1 MNKIC
6 FFLLSLICA
15 NIGFTQT
22 LSFRC
27 NFTDGQIT
35 NFDKGSPNTKRENK
49 FTELIYDQIDITKKT
64 ARLIGNAGVAQ
75 VQALEGD
82 ESIHLVEITNSGN
95 LNMTT
100 IFLTDKGKNIG
111 AFPVV
116 HSRHIK
122 IASSPLPSQYIGL
135 CKELL
140 Q

>member
-1 MNKIC
+1 MNKI
-6 FFLLSLICA
+6 FLFLLSLLYV

-22 LSFRC
+22 LSYRC

-35 NFDKGSPNTKRENK
+35 NFDKGSPSTKRENK
-49 FTELIYDQIDITKKT
+49 FTELIFDQIDINKKT

-100 IFLTDKGKNIG
+100 IFLTDKGKSIG

-122 IASSPLPSQYIGL
+122 IASSPLPSQYVGL

>member
-6 FFLLSLICA
+6 LFMLSLLCA

-35 NFDKGSPNTKRENK
+35 NFDKGSPSTKRENK
-49 FTELIYDQIDITKKT
+49 FTELIFDQIDINKKT

-100 IFLTDKGKNIG
+100 IFLTDKNKSIG
-111 AFPVV
+111 IFPVV

-122 IASSPLPSQYIGL
+122 IASSPLPSQYVGL

>member
-1 MNKIC
+1 MNKI
-6 FFLLSLICA
+6 FLFLLSLLYA

-22 LSFRC
+22 LSYRC

-35 NFDKGSPNTKRENK
+35 NFDKGSPSTKRENK
-49 FTELIYDQIDITKKT
+49 FTELIFDQIDITKKT

-100 IFLTDKGKNIG
+100 IFLTDKGKSIG

-122 IASSPLPSQYIGL
+122 IASSPLPSQYVGL

>member
-1 MNKIC
+1 MNKTC
-6 FFLLSLICA
+6 LFLFSLLCA
-15 NIGFTQT
+15 NLGFTQT

-35 NFDKGSPNTKRENK
+35 NFDKGSPITKRENK
-49 FTELIYDQIDITKKT
+49 FAELIFDQIDKTKKT

-75 VQALEGD
+75 IQAIEGD

-100 IFLTDKGKNIG
+100 IFLTDKGKSIG